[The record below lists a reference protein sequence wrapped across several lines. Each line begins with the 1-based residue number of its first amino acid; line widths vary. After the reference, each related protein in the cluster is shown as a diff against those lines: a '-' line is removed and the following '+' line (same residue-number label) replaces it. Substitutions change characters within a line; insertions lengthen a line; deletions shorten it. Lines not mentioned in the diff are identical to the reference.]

1 MSQHLL
7 KLIQQG
13 ATAEIASMLEA
24 NPVLAEWRDAQGV
37 SALLWSVYL
46 NQTIVR
52 DYLLSLLSDID
63 IFEAAAVG
71 DTARVKGHLLSD
83 PTSVNAL
90 SPDGWSPL
98 HLAAAFANPDTVRA
112 LIERG
117 ADVNQRS
124 KSPQRNMPLHACL
137 ALSKNAE
144 IAELLLGQGADPDAK
159 ETGGFTPLIQAA
171 VAGRRDLVDLLLS
184 YGATPQT
191 GCDWGKSPGVYAR
204 ERGHI
209 ELADY
214 LDSLKSSS

>member
-13 ATAEIASMLEA
+13 ATAEIASMLEG
-24 NPVLAEWRDAQGV
+24 NPALAEWRDAQGV

-46 NQTIVR
+46 NQLLVR

-71 DTARVKGHLLSD
+71 DTARLKGHLLAR
-83 PTSVNAL
+83 PAAVNAL

-98 HLAAAFANPDTVRA
+98 HLAAAFANPDAVRT
-112 LIERG
+112 LIEHG
-117 ADVNQRS
+117 GDINQRS
-124 KSPQRNMPLHACL
+124 KNAQHNIPLHACL
-137 ALSKNAE
+137 ALSKNIE
-144 IAELLLGQGADPDAK
+144 IAELLLAQGADPDAK

-184 YGATPQT
+184 YGASAQT
-191 GCDWGKSPGVYAR
+191 SCDWGKTPAVYAR
-204 ERGHI
+204 ERGHN
-209 ELADY
+209 ELAAY
-214 LDSLKSSS
+214 LESLKSSF